1 MFSVQIVGIDI
12 KGPCILQ
19 KKYVFTLTMQHLPS
33 QMKRSCPWGLKPTP
47 SYEVHHSDKHIE
59 FLPGELS
66 TFQMWDESL
75 ADSSLLNKAP
85 SKGTKREDPISSQKY
100 KSQSGSP

>member
-19 KKYVFTLTMQHLPS
+19 KICLHSYYATFTFTNEKILPL
-33 QMKRSCPWGLKPTP
+33 GLKPTP

-59 FLPGELS
+59 FYLENYPLFKCGMKPWQ
-66 TFQMWDESL
+66 TL
-75 ADSSLLNKAP
+75 A
-85 SKGTKREDPISSQKY
+85 Y
-100 KSQSGSP
+100 